1 MKPKLVV
8 DMTDWNELVK
18 DVECKKPLVLPTL
31 DKDSKIKDI
40 SVDVFL
46 FVITQIPQKIFYNKT
61 NLATIKQEIND
72 KKYAIDKLKADKTIK
87 INGMSELKNQA
98 QRDSQLVIELFD
110 DKEFD
115 KLRVELNNLIRE
127 KDDYENLAEY
137 HKNLSYTIHEILS
150 NNKLVVESDNLLKI
164 GEKNE

>member
-18 DVECKKPLVLPTL
+18 GVECKKPLVLPTL

-40 SVDVFL
+40 SVDGFL

-110 DKEFD
+110 DKDYE
-115 KLRVELNNLIRE
+115 KLRIELNNLIRE